1 MGGCETA
8 YSRGIIE
15 SNKSEILQRKRI
27 NIITIR
33 IITKAGQILAQIPQE
48 SVEAIEKGES
58 VTLPIGQKIGM
69 SDMARNHL
77 SSCIASH
84 ANSAY
89 FFIMQ
94 AV

>member
-1 MGGCETA
+1 MLSCACNHCFCCGMGGCETA

-33 IITKAGQILAQIPQE
+33 IITKAGQILAEIPQE

-58 VTLPIGQKIGM
+58 VTLSIGQSKMFQG
-69 SDMARNHL
+69 SLENEL
-77 SSCIASH
+77 LL
-84 ANSAY
+84 Y
-89 FFIMQ
+89 
-94 AV
+94 